1 VQERDGEL
9 ELIGPAV
16 IVADGTLEPDWTVAW
31 S

>member
-1 VQERDGEL
+1 VEERDGEL

-16 IVADGTLEPDWTVAW
+16 IVADGTLEADWVAAW